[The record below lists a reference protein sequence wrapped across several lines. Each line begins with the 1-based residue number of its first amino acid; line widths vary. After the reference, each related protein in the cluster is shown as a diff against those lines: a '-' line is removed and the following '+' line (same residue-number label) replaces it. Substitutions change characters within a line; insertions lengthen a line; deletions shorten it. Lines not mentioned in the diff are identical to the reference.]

1 MPEPMRSE
9 TMSSPTAESISSIVE
24 RVLGGDAARH
34 LSAAQRAHAAWF
46 AANGDRER
54 QHTTKVFLR
63 PPRAKGMAPIICV
76 YVDSHAYLTD
86 LTANRDLY
94 LARLANQGFAV
105 SGIEFAVDREA
116 RAKRV
121 EARRAA
127 KAAERHVVVE
137 ELTQTMLDVE
147 FAPDDAARV
156 RELVDELPEGLKQ
169 SVSKAIANSIMNKG
183 R

>member
-9 TMSSPTAESISSIVE
+9 TIPSPTAEALSSIVE
-24 RVLGGDAARH
+24 RALGADAARH
-34 LSAAQRAHAAWF
+34 MSAAQRAHAAWF

-63 PPRAKGMAPIICV
+63 AARTKGMAPVICV

-86 LTANRDLY
+86 LSANRDLY

-127 KAAERHVVVE
+127 KAEERHAVVE
-137 ELTQTMLDVE
+137 DLTDIMLDVE
-147 FAPDDAARV
+147 FAPDEAARV
-156 RELVDELPEGLKQ
+156 RDLVDELPEGLRK
-169 SVSKAIANSIMNKG
+169 SVSKAIANSIMNKS